1 MHTHDPERPSDP
13 ALTPEQPARMSRRRY
28 LQTMGLAAVGLLAE
42 GCMPRPEASAPT
54 PAPTAPSAPAPTP
67 AASAPAARV
76 AIAQAASYDRALV
89 RRQVRALIDGIGGLD
104 DLVKR
109 GPRVAIKVNL
119 TGGTSSKPVA
129 GGVAPIESFVTH
141 PEVVRALAEALREAG
156 ARDLYIVEA
165 VYERA
170 SYTQWGLD
178 EVAKAVG
185 ATLIDLNN
193 PEPYTAFTRVPVGAG
208 ALIYEDFTL
217 HPLLQEI
224 DAFVSVAKI
233 KCHAIGGVTLSMKNL
248 FGLAPLQ
255 IYRRSPQDTYRS
267 KFHGDAEETGERVPR
282 IVVDMNRA
290 RPIHLALLDG
300 IKTVEGGEGPWI
312 NSMRPV
318 APGVLVAGKQALAT
332 DAVATA
338 VMGFDPRGSYPETP
352 FNYGDNHL
360 NLAADLKLGTNRLD
374 EIEVV
379 GASIADVRYQFK
391 PAVQ

>member
-1 MHTHDPERPSDP
+1 MHTHDSERPAEP
-13 ALTPEQPARMSRRRY
+13 ALTPEQPAHMSRRRY

-42 GCMPRPEASAPT
+42 GCMPRPEAG
-54 PAPTAPSAPAPTP
+54 APTP
-67 AASAPAARV
+67 AATAPAPPQPATTPAARV
-76 AIAQAASYDRALV
+76 AIAQAASYDRTLV
-89 RRQVRALIDGIGGLD
+89 RQQVRALIDGIGGLD

-119 TGGTSSKPVA
+119 TGGTSSKPVT

-170 SYTQWGLD
+170 SFTQWGLD

-185 ATLIDLNN
+185 ATLVDLNN
-193 PEPYTAFTRVPVGAG
+193 PAPYPEFKRVPVGSG
-208 ALIYEDFTL
+208 ALIYQDFTL

-255 IYRRSPQDTYRS
+255 LYRNSPQDTYRS
-267 KFHGDAEETGERVPR
+267 KFHGDAEETGARVPR

-338 VMGFDPRGSYPETP
+338 VMGFDPRGSYPSTP

-360 NLAADLKLGTNRLD
+360 NLAAELKLGTNRLN

-379 GASIADVRYQFK
+379 GASIADVRWQFK